1 MSFFKKPW
9 NGYNPQSFN
18 SVYSVD
24 DLLWAVLLFLIFC
37 EMKIVMSE
45 NKNLE
50 QYRGN
55 TCSPTRRHK
64 GSSVL
69 TLNSCPSLCTGQSWH
84 PNLSLPS
91 PQDWGTSLEK
101 QGPTGDTPAAC
112 TLCREVAGKN
122 SALLFKAFF
131 SWRDIAH
138 KHHLPTL
145 QVGLSCI

>member
-1 MSFFKKPW
+1 M
-9 NGYNPQSFN
+9 YNPQSFN

-55 TCSPTRRHK
+55 TFSPTRRHK

-84 PNLSLPS
+84 PNLSLPRTEEHLWRS
-91 PQDWGTSLEK
+91 RDPLVTPLQLHALQRGGWEKLCTS
-101 QGPTGDTPAAC
+101 
-112 TLCREVAGKN
+112 
-122 SALLFKAFF
+122 F
-131 SWRDIAH
+131 
-138 KHHLPTL
+138 
-145 QVGLSCI
+145 